1 MPGGMRRRIFRIEQ
15 MFVGRRT
22 VAAPDHEHVALRAL
36 AERGAEAVD
45 ATVQGLEQELALLRE
60 TLARN
65 KQDLVLLVGDRTDR
79 RMARAAGELGAAIE
93 TMEKATKT
101 ILDATEAIDDSARSL
116 GLSLKQD
123 YDRGLA
129 QDVQEHAVKIYEACN
144 FQDLAGQR
152 IAKVIAILN
161 TVEEQI
167 AVVLERCNHMA
178 RPTATAAKKPAAGN
192 GLVNGPR
199 LDGDAGHAD
208 QRDIDVMFA

>member
-1 MPGGMRRRIFRIEQ
+1 MPGGMQRRIFRIEQ
-15 MFVGRRT
+15 MFAGRRT

-60 TLARN
+60 ALARN

-101 ILDATEAIDDSARSL
+101 ILDATEAIDDSTRSL

-161 TVEEQI
+161 TIEEQI
-167 AVVLERCNHMA
+167 AVVLERCNRMA
-178 RPTATAAKKPAAGN
+178 TPTATAAKKPAAGN